1 MIETKTKSST
11 LYLLRELQLKK
22 TKHIQEYF
30 INMSKIM
37 FLLKE
42 TNNKEDFFN
51 TLNIF
56 LKEEFSINDYF
67 IFLKNNNNEIIELYK
82 KNELEM
88 NKKNDL
94 FFEIGLLK
102 NIIEINIK
110 LTEDNSLIIT
120 NKINEIYSFFENI
133 SYILKEYMF
142 LKEKDEI

>member
-1 MIETKTKSST
+1 MIETKTKRST